1 MLHLWAQGGPL
12 DTFYG
17 KGGGPLGVWRQW
29 APHAHGQAM
38 KGGHF
43 LPEDNPDEAALI
55 VKPSV
60 SDTSVLGKR
69 RVQASFWAS
78 SMTLILKQ

>member
-1 MLHLWAQGGPL
+1 
-12 DTFYG
+12 
-17 KGGGPLGVWRQW
+17 
-29 APHAHGQAM
+29 M

-60 SDTSVLGKR
+60 GDTSVLGKR